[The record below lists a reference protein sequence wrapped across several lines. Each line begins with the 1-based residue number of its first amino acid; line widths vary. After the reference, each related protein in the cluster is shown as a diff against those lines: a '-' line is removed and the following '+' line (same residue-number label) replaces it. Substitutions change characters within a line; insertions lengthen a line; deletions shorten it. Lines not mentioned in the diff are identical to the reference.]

1 MQTENMQAW
10 TQALAEKLPADYW
23 QRVTIFMDEVYSEE
37 TIYPARENVFAAL
50 DTTALA
56 DTRVVILGQDPYI
69 NPGQA
74 QGLSFSV
81 PSDTTLPPSL
91 RNIFKEIA
99 SDLDVVEP
107 TDGDLH
113 HWANQGVLL
122 LNAVLTVPAGKSNAH
137 AKLIW
142 ETLTDAIISV
152 VAEQEQPVVFILWG
166 AYAQKKAKLI
176 TGDQNLILKAPHPS
190 PLSSYRG
197 FFGSKPFSQTNAYL
211 AEHGQEMIDW
221 V

>member
-1 MQTENMQAW
+1 MQAW

>member
-1 MQTENMQAW
+1 MVTQKMQEWKSAVDGY
-10 TQALAEKLPADYW
+10 LPDGYW
-23 QRVTIFMDEVYSEE
+23 QEVESFLDDVYHDAV
-37 TIYPARENVFAAL
+37 IYPARENVFAAL
-50 DTTALA
+50 EETALS
-56 DTRVVILGQDPYI
+56 DVRVVILGQDPYI

-81 PSDTTLPPSL
+81 PSETTLPPSL
-91 RNIFKEIA
+91 RNIFKEVA
-99 SDLDVVEP
+99 TDLGVDEP

-113 HWANQGVLL
+113 RWATQGVLL
-122 LNAVLTVPAGKSNAH
+122 LNAVLTVPAGKSNGH

-142 ETLTDAIISV
+142 EKLTDAIIQV
-152 VAEQEQPVVFILWG
+152 VAEQAQPVVFILWG
-166 AYAQKKAKLI
+166 AYAQKKERLI
-176 TGDQNLILKAPHPS
+176 KGEHNLVLKAPHPS

-211 AEHGQEMIDW
+211 VEQQQTPIDW

>member
-1 MQTENMQAW
+1 MQTDNMQTW
-10 TQALAEKLPADYW
+10 KTALATKLPADYW
-23 QRVTIFMDEVYSEE
+23 QQVSAFMDKVYGEE
-37 TIYPARENVFAAL
+37 TVYPARENVFAAL
-50 DTTALA
+50 ETTALA

-91 RNIFKEIA
+91 RNIFKELA
-99 SDLDVVEP
+99 TDLEVEEP

-113 HWANQGVLL
+113 SWAEQGVLL

-152 VAEQEQPVVFILWG
+152 VSEQEQPVVFILWG
-166 AYAQKKAKLI
+166 AFAQKKAKLI
-176 TGDQNLILKAPHPS
+176 TGNQNLVLKAPHPS

-211 AEHGQEMIDW
+211 TEHGQSGIDW

>member
-23 QRVTIFMDEVYSEE
+23 QRVTIFMDEVYAEE

>member
-23 QRVTIFMDEVYSEE
+23 QRVTTFMDEVYAEE